1 MGKQGRPW
9 RTTSDASS
17 KSWEYWRGA
26 RSPRQPKSY
35 AQPSASF
42 PAYDTISPDAV
53 GITEVWETR
62 QVPPS
67 ASSGSSLVQL
77 VQAAVNQT
85 RKLDARTLRLEKA
98 LKTKHQCWNKYVSDM
113 RQSYRKE
120 RERHQQH
127 CQKLEEELR
136 EAVAQQQSAHKQL
149 SVFMPQLQQSSTEQ
163 DDGWNSAIGDEEMA
177 PVLRNPLHE
186 LGQFLAAARSAGG
199 LPADA
204 GDPLRMMGAAA
215 PSSFGPAPVTPPHR
229 PNFGVPVTPPSGPV
243 AAKDPYISSPAST
256 SLAGDGTGHP
266 PAEKVDTKG
275 HPSPPSASGQRPY
288 RAHRRPPSQEVPR
301 KSIKE
306 ASKSHSPVTD
316 PKRSTLGDK
325 LLERRQKE
333 LEAQHPEPPIP
344 LPPEAAATLAGSG
357 GGPGVIP
364 APVILEDDDEL
375 DEVDLFASDGELKTM
390 ECAKMRLISK
400 PTVNVML
407 RLPSAEGG
415 APSVIRQAK
424 AQASLR
430 AVVVF
435 DLTTIGGIVAIA
447 PRETG
452 PVEASFTFVDARK
465 VGRGIRA
472 FLSNVWVEA
481 SAILRCIDPKV
492 PPGYSVSLCTSAC
505 ATLEAG
511 DVPWDWQEVFFRT
524 VDDDLTDSS
533 VPLPVTDQPMVTEP
547 TETTVADRT
556 EPCRTDESMGIYAAL
571 SSGPPD
577 PAHLP
582 VERPASSAP
591 PEGVWFLLFAPDRRP
606 EHIWIV
612 AQAPYTWDEASAALA
627 EARDP
632 KHQDTYGYICR
643 VHPQPS
649 AEFASLICLPSWAS
663 QRTAVLLDSRSFDGR
678 LFCLI
683 IDPWI
688 QWGSFLLH
696 AGLPDTDTFVVVVNG
711 ISRVRGRPLI
721 LKQGDLIQ
729 VLEYGA
735 SIPPALDLGDLLFVG
750 DKWEADPP
758 LAFSSSFSHFWVLHE
773 GGAKGIDADY
783 HAIDNVYG
791 FQEFVADTLQFAQ
804 HRTSLKTASPQILDG
819 VYRGVLCK
827 AVVIVTEC
835 LPTIPVPPARI
846 TVSLTVV
853 FLDMRPVLRGID
865 WRILA
870 RGETALDVF
879 TRGLHLEPPQGYRI
893 HIEGGH
899 RVTRKRVVFLKADDR
914 AVLTVSYVEQT
925 DAAPETA
932 STESNDSSDSG
943 GDSDSAPDDGDP
955 NRVARGTHAAVR
967 SVIDDL
973 LREIGSGWRLW
984 LRDVPFSADILATRE
999 GQILAVEVIHERI
1012 VPPQGGIE
1020 VSDEA
1025 VTAPVEAATAPSA
1038 TPGPANTEPAPAT
1051 GPSQGA
1057 QYEAED
1063 TTVTHDRADDGPP
1076 GSPEDSRPDAR
1087 APVADL
1093 EHANVPF
1100 LVLKQNYDHEWVT
1113 VRLVAGVDV
1122 HDALNAAAAARL
1134 PAAAVRIALSIQGT
1148 VIWSLSAHADGD
1160 VVTLAFRQ
1168 SDTATASSDH
1178 MADDAQPAPAD
1189 DDEEEP
1195 NIWAAAEYLPVL
1207 HPLILERSFS
1217 RRWSAEGS
1225 WQTLSHTGAIVHHL
1239 DMLARATPGVQLKYS
1254 HVKGHSD
1261 HPWNDL
1267 ADYVAKDASRGN
1279 VWPSPPADVC
1289 TALHTQDLTWLAVE
1303 QDARRHH
1310 AVPIYDGAVL
1320 LESPATCTA
1329 CLQPE
1334 HLVPVTGGDCTQR
1347 DTTGHRCWASV
1358 ATVNV
1363 QSLRGKCKYIEEQ
1376 LHSRAV
1382 NVACLQET
1390 KLDDGTIT
1398 SQYYLRIHSKAE
1410 SHWGVAIWVHRQLG
1424 IVCLGGEPLHV
1435 DEHDVAILHA
1445 SPRLLVLLIT
1455 KGQPRIGLISGHCP
1469 HSTRPAERDEF
1480 LALTAPLLRRLKHA
1494 NLVLGGLDLN
1504 GRIPPNYQDVS
1515 GALEYG
1521 EPDATG
1527 WNFARLLA
1535 ESGLWVPSLY
1545 TQLHCGDSA
1554 TYTHPSGT
1562 QHRIDYTLLGGQAV
1576 LEKVRSEVDDTFGNG
1591 SPQDD
1596 HMLLCLSFQGH
1607 LETRGHTHRLRRT
1620 RYDRDKIMS
1629 TEGRAC
1635 LSRLLPTF
1643 CQPGW
1648 HVAPDQHCRA
1658 IEHHLCH
1665 ILEANFPAR
1674 QTHKRASYIPD
1685 RVWHLREKK
1694 IEFKRRVRHRSQL
1707 WHDLVCRAFHQWKE
1721 SQDYGVTLLLG
1732 KQCRLYELAAAVVK
1746 ITTGAIKREIL
1757 QAKNTYLHKVA
1768 CEGHQGAAKILQ
1780 RVKQAGIGGTKARP
1794 ISRPLPMLLH
1804 PSDGSTV
1811 TTRRQRDEV
1820 WMLHFGKQEQGQATP
1835 IDAFIKEATYSCYQP
1850 DLTWTAAML
1859 PTYADIE
1866 SVVRAIPRNKAAGL
1880 DNIPGEILKAVP
1892 AEAARLLLPLFLK
1905 SMVLQHQPIQWRG
1918 GVLFEAFKRS
1928 GLQSSVDNY
1937 RSLFVSSYLAKAFH
1951 RVVRDKTQ
1959 AFCRDEMHSLHLG
1972 SKKRAPVTFASMYVL
1987 AHLRRG
1993 SALRQSVSVLYL
2005 DTSAAYYRIVRELA
2019 VGDIRADSTVLRLF
2033 TRFGLTGDDLHEL
2046 MMTVES
2052 GGMLAQAGAPDALR
2066 QVVKDIHLHTWF
2078 VSRFSDGT
2086 QVCSSLAGSRPG
2098 ESWADLIYAY
2108 IYGRVLSKIHEYA
2121 VAEDLTFR
2129 VSHDPTAGVFPATD
2143 PTGFVDATDATWADD
2158 SAFPLIAEDPGSLMQ
2173 KTRRLCTLVI
2183 SFCEGHGMAPNLK
2196 PGKTSVM
2203 ISLKGKGHNKARQQF
2218 FPNGAKKLDL
2228 PDLGVGIVVADC
2240 YKHLGGYVDCKL
2252 SMKQEVRH
2260 RLAQASSSYDSA
2272 RTLLL
2277 GNPRLGLATRAALFE
2292 SAVTPTFFNIGLWIP
2307 CGPSWDSLC
2316 NGYSKLVRRM
2326 LVPNVGAHR
2335 AFHVPLPVVHWYTG
2349 CWRLELIARRARLSL
2364 LVSLVQTG
2372 PPLLWAMLQA
2382 ESTWLQTIQ
2391 EDLRWLIRGDEEDWP
2406 LLAAPAWPAWHHIV
2420 NSSPQAFRRRIKRR
2434 LRQAHQDYISEDS
2447 ILVCLW
2453 HCYRTVP
2460 RHCSEAMPPMQW
2472 FCHVCR
2478 RSFCSKAGLSVHFF
2492 KKHGRVAAYRHVADG
2507 TTCAACD
2514 TSFWTVGRL
2523 AAHLRASPGC
2533 VAALAGRGHFVERPA
2548 PGFGSRK
2555 RRQADSLD
2563 FTLSLPDRRGIIP
2576 PRPEEPVWGKEQKQT
2591 YHDACDVVL
2600 EIDSSAL
2607 VVDIVARI
2615 SAILFQGPLYYD
2627 ELLLILDRLSS
2638 DVTDLH
2644 RADSSD
2650 PWGPNTVHNILSA
2663 LERIKSSLGAPGLP
2677 DIQSIPECHSLL
2689 AFKQLVTTFEWPKA
2703 TAPISSADGTLS
2715 PKTFTVLSRWEAD
2728 WRQYCGR
2735 VEISAVADDCGVL
2748 LPTQLRQAWH
2758 HIIGGCTV
2766 LLDAPP
2772 EFWSH
2777 PLAAPFRCACPLHV
2791 SSN

>member
-1 MGKQGRPW
+1 MAHLRYISPRLGLPW
-9 RTTSDASS
+9 RYMTPTDALILDDGSDSGSEEDAPPPPPLRVRFRILVPGYTAENVEVSLVFPTTLAEIVPIIQDARCR
-17 KSWEYWRGA
+17 EHVQNFPRLIPA
-26 RSPRQPKSY
+26 SPQPLVGDGVMI
-35 AQPSASF
+35 AC
-42 PAYDTISPDAV
+42 PAWSI
-53 GITEVWETR
+53 EVATSRR
-62 QVPPS
+62 QVCI
-67 ASSGSSLVQL
+67 
-77 VQAAVNQT
+77 
-85 RKLDARTLRLEKA
+85 D
-98 LKTKHQCWNKYVSDM
+98 C
-113 RQSYRKE
+113 
-120 RERHQQH
+120 
-127 CQKLEEELR
+127 
-136 EAVAQQQSAHKQL
+136 
-149 SVFMPQLQQSSTEQ
+149 
-163 DDGWNSAIGDEEMA
+163 SAI
-177 PVLRNPLHE
+177 
-186 LGQFLAAARSAGG
+186 
-199 LPADA
+199 
-204 GDPLRMMGAAA
+204 
-215 PSSFGPAPVTPPHR
+215 
-229 PNFGVPVTPPSGPV
+229 
-243 AAKDPYISSPAST
+243 
-256 SLAGDGTGHP
+256 
-266 PAEKVDTKG
+266 
-275 HPSPPSASGQRPY
+275 
-288 RAHRRPPSQEVPR
+288 
-301 KSIKE
+301 
-306 ASKSHSPVTD
+306 
-316 PKRSTLGDK
+316 
-325 LLERRQKE
+325 
-333 LEAQHPEPPIP
+333 
-344 LPPEAAATLAGSG
+344 
-357 GGPGVIP
+357 
-364 APVILEDDDEL
+364 
-375 DEVDLFASDGELKTM
+375 
-390 ECAKMRLISK
+390 
-400 PTVNVML
+400 
-407 RLPSAEGG
+407 
-415 APSVIRQAK
+415 
-424 AQASLR
+424 
-430 AVVVF
+430 
-435 DLTTIGGIVAIA
+435 
-447 PRETG
+447 
-452 PVEASFTFVDARK
+452 
-465 VGRGIRA
+465 
-472 FLSNVWVEA
+472 
-481 SAILRCIDPKV
+481 
-492 PPGYSVSLCTSAC
+492 
-505 ATLEAG
+505 
-511 DVPWDWQEVFFRT
+511 
-524 VDDDLTDSS
+524 
-533 VPLPVTDQPMVTEP
+533 
-547 TETTVADRT
+547 
-556 EPCRTDESMGIYAAL
+556 
-571 SSGPPD
+571 
-577 PAHLP
+577 
-582 VERPASSAP
+582 
-591 PEGVWFLLFAPDRRP
+591 
-606 EHIWIV
+606 
-612 AQAPYTWDEASAALA
+612 
-627 EARDP
+627 
-632 KHQDTYGYICR
+632 
-643 VHPQPS
+643 
-649 AEFASLICLPSWAS
+649 
-663 QRTAVLLDSRSFDGR
+663 DGR
-678 LFCLI
+678 IYSALV
-683 IDPWI
+683 P
-688 QWGSFLLH
+688 SY
-696 AGLPDTDTFVVVVNG
+696 V
-711 ISRVRGRPLI
+711 
-721 LKQGDLIQ
+721 
-729 VLEYGA
+729 YGA
-735 SIPPALDLGDLLFVG
+735 SIPELVGLPRNLEFSVFAGPYGDFLRWDSQCHLADGDTIFVR
-750 DKWEADPP
+750 
-758 LAFSSSFSHFWVLHE
+758 HE
-773 GGAKGIDADY
+773 DAP
-783 HAIDNVYG
+783 
-791 FQEFVADTLQFAQ
+791 
-804 HRTSLKTASPQILDG
+804 SP
-819 VYRGVLCK
+819 
-827 AVVIVTEC
+827 
-835 LPTIPVPPARI
+835 
-846 TVSLTVV
+846 TVV
-853 FLDMRPVLRGID
+853 PLHVALLGRQHWGRHP
-865 WRILA
+865 RIPEPQSHGACCVVHEHDVILHINA
-870 RGETALDVF
+870 RGQRTNFRAQIASSVGIPQNSLRIASSLPRVLNVAVDGFPCRSVVSVSE
-879 TRGLHLEPPQGYRI
+879 GPPQGSPTL
-893 HIEGGH
+893 HW
-899 RVTRKRVVFLKADDR
+899 VLLDVR
-914 AVLTVSYVEQT
+914 ALFMGWRSVP
-925 DAAPETA
+925 APHGQI
-932 STESNDSSDSG
+932 SC
-943 GDSDSAPDDGDP
+943 
-955 NRVARGTHAAVR
+955 RG
-967 SVIDDL
+967 VIDDL

-1134 PAAAVRIALSIQGT
+1134 PAAAVRVPILCAVQPQPCSGIALVVGLPAWPTPGSIIAIDSRASNGRLFALH
-1148 VIWSLSAHADGD
+1148 VIGHCYRHDFLKVAGLTDTDEYEVYFRDLPWPLPADSPVHPGHGDLVFICPRSAQYHAVLSLADMLQSAEGWASSPITADNQSDIAWVLGPAGPAALQVPGHRQHRARHEIAAHVGIPNRDLALSPAFGGISDFAEHGVLLRNVVVARSLAAQDGAVLAQIPVCILDLRPLLLGFDWIPCPNGILLPDKIITRFLHRCPPGYCIGRIVQEACFSRLQEPFLIQDGD

-1195 NIWAAAEYLPVL
+1195 RQHPTARRTGGTGSLQRVCPADPPMLQTHASHPSPSYTAESDHVTRTANACLTCRSQRSIFGLREWFNHDRLPLLCHRALWDIIVCSTLLAWPLLGSILGLTKCLLALAASLGQHRGAQHLGCRGVFAPPYVAVAVVCILQHVPGAHAMQHRGDCVNCRDQHVTAARPIPTPARARTVCTELPSMPVATGASYSSQRPTDCDPWQSVRSAHVGCNPQIAE
-1207 HPLILERSFS
+1207 HPLSDLGVDDPLITLLEASAASPDSRAFFLAATLLETVTEHFAGDVSQSPPLVKISFNLDVDRVLLPHSPSLIHRLMQPWPYTWLLPPDWDRQNLPATTNAHLKQAVPWTHFLNSAPSAELSFAIYTDGSATTSGYAAVILACTPNHTSLLGILGGGILGCDTSPWVVDCPAALHAEHVALATAILWSLQMTSNIQCVKCELCFDCTAAG
-1217 RRWSAEGS
+1217 WSAEGS

-2203 ISLKGKGHNKARQQF
+2203 ISLKGKGHNK
-2218 FPNGAKKLDL
+2218 
-2228 PDLGVGIVVADC
+2228 
-2240 YKHLGGYVDCKL
+2240 
-2252 SMKQEVRH
+2252 S
-2260 RLAQASSSYDSA
+2260 
-2272 RTLLL
+2272 
-2277 GNPRLGLATRAALFE
+2277 
-2292 SAVTPTFFNIGLWIP
+2292 
-2307 CGPSWDSLC
+2307 
-2316 NGYSKLVRRM
+2316 
-2326 LVPNVGAHR
+2326 
-2335 AFHVPLPVVHWYTG
+2335 
-2349 CWRLELIARRARLSL
+2349 
-2364 LVSLVQTG
+2364 
-2372 PPLLWAMLQA
+2372 
-2382 ESTWLQTIQ
+2382 
-2391 EDLRWLIRGDEEDWP
+2391 
-2406 LLAAPAWPAWHHIV
+2406 
-2420 NSSPQAFRRRIKRR
+2420 
-2434 LRQAHQDYISEDS
+2434 
-2447 ILVCLW
+2447 
-2453 HCYRTVP
+2453 
-2460 RHCSEAMPPMQW
+2460 
-2472 FCHVCR
+2472 
-2478 RSFCSKAGLSVHFF
+2478 
-2492 KKHGRVAAYRHVADG
+2492 
-2507 TTCAACD
+2507 
-2514 TSFWTVGRL
+2514 
-2523 AAHLRASPGC
+2523 
-2533 VAALAGRGHFVERPA
+2533 
-2548 PGFGSRK
+2548 
-2555 RRQADSLD
+2555 
-2563 FTLSLPDRRGIIP
+2563 
-2576 PRPEEPVWGKEQKQT
+2576 
-2591 YHDACDVVL
+2591 
-2600 EIDSSAL
+2600 
-2607 VVDIVARI
+2607 
-2615 SAILFQGPLYYD
+2615 
-2627 ELLLILDRLSS
+2627 
-2638 DVTDLH
+2638 
-2644 RADSSD
+2644 
-2650 PWGPNTVHNILSA
+2650 
-2663 LERIKSSLGAPGLP
+2663 
-2677 DIQSIPECHSLL
+2677 
-2689 AFKQLVTTFEWPKA
+2689 
-2703 TAPISSADGTLS
+2703 
-2715 PKTFTVLSRWEAD
+2715 
-2728 WRQYCGR
+2728 
-2735 VEISAVADDCGVL
+2735 
-2748 LPTQLRQAWH
+2748 
-2758 HIIGGCTV
+2758 
-2766 LLDAPP
+2766 
-2772 EFWSH
+2772 
-2777 PLAAPFRCACPLHV
+2777 
-2791 SSN
+2791 

>member
-1 MGKQGRPW
+1 
-9 RTTSDASS
+9 
-17 KSWEYWRGA
+17 
-26 RSPRQPKSY
+26 
-35 AQPSASF
+35 
-42 PAYDTISPDAV
+42 
-53 GITEVWETR
+53 
-62 QVPPS
+62 
-67 ASSGSSLVQL
+67 
-77 VQAAVNQT
+77 
-85 RKLDARTLRLEKA
+85 
-98 LKTKHQCWNKYVSDM
+98 
-113 RQSYRKE
+113 
-120 RERHQQH
+120 
-127 CQKLEEELR
+127 
-136 EAVAQQQSAHKQL
+136 
-149 SVFMPQLQQSSTEQ
+149 
-163 DDGWNSAIGDEEMA
+163 
-177 PVLRNPLHE
+177 
-186 LGQFLAAARSAGG
+186 
-199 LPADA
+199 
-204 GDPLRMMGAAA
+204 
-215 PSSFGPAPVTPPHR
+215 
-229 PNFGVPVTPPSGPV
+229 
-243 AAKDPYISSPAST
+243 
-256 SLAGDGTGHP
+256 
-266 PAEKVDTKG
+266 
-275 HPSPPSASGQRPY
+275 
-288 RAHRRPPSQEVPR
+288 
-301 KSIKE
+301 
-306 ASKSHSPVTD
+306 
-316 PKRSTLGDK
+316 
-325 LLERRQKE
+325 
-333 LEAQHPEPPIP
+333 
-344 LPPEAAATLAGSG
+344 
-357 GGPGVIP
+357 
-364 APVILEDDDEL
+364 
-375 DEVDLFASDGELKTM
+375 
-390 ECAKMRLISK
+390 
-400 PTVNVML
+400 
-407 RLPSAEGG
+407 
-415 APSVIRQAK
+415 
-424 AQASLR
+424 
-430 AVVVF
+430 
-435 DLTTIGGIVAIA
+435 
-447 PRETG
+447 
-452 PVEASFTFVDARK
+452 
-465 VGRGIRA
+465 
-472 FLSNVWVEA
+472 
-481 SAILRCIDPKV
+481 
-492 PPGYSVSLCTSAC
+492 
-505 ATLEAG
+505 
-511 DVPWDWQEVFFRT
+511 
-524 VDDDLTDSS
+524 
-533 VPLPVTDQPMVTEP
+533 
-547 TETTVADRT
+547 
-556 EPCRTDESMGIYAAL
+556 MGIYAAL

-591 PEGVWFLLFAPDRRP
+591 PEGVW
-606 EHIWIV
+606 
-612 AQAPYTWDEASAALA
+612 
-627 EARDP
+627 
-632 KHQDTYGYICR
+632 
-643 VHPQPS
+643 
-649 AEFASLICLPSWAS
+649 
-663 QRTAVLLDSRSFDGR
+663 
-678 LFCLI
+678 
-683 IDPWI
+683 
-688 QWGSFLLH
+688 
-696 AGLPDTDTFVVVVNG
+696 
-711 ISRVRGRPLI
+711 PLI

-967 SVIDDL
+967 SSEEDAPPPPP
-973 LREIGSGWRLW
+973 LRVRFRIL
-984 LRDVPFSADILATRE
+984 VPGYTAE
-999 GQILAVEVIHERI
+999 NVE
-1012 VPPQGGIE
+1012 
-1020 VSDEA
+1020 
-1025 VTAPVEAATAPSA
+1025 
-1038 TPGPANTEPAPAT
+1038 
-1051 GPSQGA
+1051 
-1057 QYEAED
+1057 
-1063 TTVTHDRADDGPP
+1063 
-1076 GSPEDSRPDAR
+1076 DAR
-1087 APVADL
+1087 CR
-1093 EHANVPF
+1093 EHVQNFPRLIPASPQPLVGDGVMIACPAWSIEGHMVISFDGIVNATLLTGLFALHVIGHCYRHDF
-1100 LVLKQNYDHEWVT
+1100 LK
-1113 VRLVAGVDV
+1113 
-1122 HDALNAAAAARL
+1122 
-1134 PAAAVRIALSIQGT
+1134 IALSIQGT
-1148 VIWSLSAHADGD
+1148 VIWSLSAHA
-1160 VVTLAFRQ
+1160 A
-1168 SDTATASSDH
+1168 
-1178 MADDAQPAPAD
+1178 
-1189 DDEEEP
+1189 P
-1195 NIWAAAEYLPVL
+1195 NIMLSSVWQICYNQQRVGYQAIDNTELDMRSQPMLEYL
-1207 HPLILERSFS
+1207 I
-1217 RRWSAEGS
+1217 G
-1225 WQTLSHTGAIVHHL
+1225 TLLCHL
-1239 DMLARATPGVQLKYS
+1239 
-1254 HVKGHSD
+1254 
-1261 HPWNDL
+1261 
-1267 ADYVAKDASRGN
+1267 
-1279 VWPSPPADVC
+1279 PS
-1289 TALHTQDLTWLAVE
+1289 
-1303 QDARRHH
+1303 
-1310 AVPIYDGAVL
+1310 DGAVL
-1320 LESPATCTA
+1320 A
-1329 CLQPE
+1329 QI
-1334 HLVPVTGGDCTQR
+1334 PVC
-1347 DTTGHRCWASV
+1347 
-1358 ATVNV
+1358 
-1363 QSLRGKCKYIEEQ
+1363 I
-1376 LHSRAV
+1376 
-1382 NVACLQET
+1382 
-1390 KLDDGTIT
+1390 
-1398 SQYYLRIHSKAE
+1398 
-1410 SHWGVAIWVHRQLG
+1410 
-1424 IVCLGGEPLHV
+1424 
-1435 DEHDVAILHA
+1435 
-1445 SPRLLVLLIT
+1445 
-1455 KGQPRIGLISGHCP
+1455 
-1469 HSTRPAERDEF
+1469 
-1480 LALTAPLLRRLKHA
+1480 
-1494 NLVLGGLDLN
+1494 LDL
-1504 GRIPPNYQDVS
+1504 RP
-1515 GALEYG
+1515 
-1521 EPDATG
+1521 
-1527 WNFARLLA
+1527 
-1535 ESGLWVPSLY
+1535 
-1545 TQLHCGDSA
+1545 
-1554 TYTHPSGT
+1554 
-1562 QHRIDYTLLGGQAV
+1562 
-1576 LEKVRSEVDDTFGNG
+1576 
-1591 SPQDD
+1591 
-1596 HMLLCLSFQGH
+1596 
-1607 LETRGHTHRLRRT
+1607 
-1620 RYDRDKIMS
+1620 
-1629 TEGRAC
+1629 
-1635 LSRLLPTF
+1635 
-1643 CQPGW
+1643 
-1648 HVAPDQHCRA
+1648 
-1658 IEHHLCH
+1658 
-1665 ILEANFPAR
+1665 
-1674 QTHKRASYIPD
+1674 
-1685 RVWHLREKK
+1685 
-1694 IEFKRRVRHRSQL
+1694 
-1707 WHDLVCRAFHQWKE
+1707 
-1721 SQDYGVTLLLG
+1721 LLLG
-1732 KQCRLYELAAAVVK
+1732 WDWRYQGTPYFP
-1746 ITTGAIKREIL
+1746 AI
-1757 QAKNTYLHKVA
+1757 AN
-1768 CEGHQGAAKILQ
+1768 
-1780 RVKQAGIGGTKARP
+1780 
-1794 ISRPLPMLLH
+1794 
-1804 PSDGSTV
+1804 
-1811 TTRRQRDEV
+1811 V

-2406 LLAAPAWPAWHHIV
+2406 LLAAPA
-2420 NSSPQAFRRRIKRR
+2420 
-2434 LRQAHQDYISEDS
+2434 HQDYISE
-2447 ILVCLW
+2447 
-2453 HCYRTVP
+2453 
-2460 RHCSEAMPPMQW
+2460 
-2472 FCHVCR
+2472 
-2478 RSFCSKAGLSVHFF
+2478 AGLSVHFF